1 MASSVGK
8 AGQGAVEQFLLLA
21 KSARGKALADL
32 VARATA
38 DPGLYGFGELLD
50 LPQIQSLR
58 STEHAPFVALLE
70 LFAYGT
76 WLDYRAAS
84 SALPTLSEAQVVK
97 LKQLTVASAAQ
108 GAQVVPYADLMAQL
122 EIGTV
127 RELENF
133 LISSC
138 MYGGVLQG
146 SLDQQ
151 NGRLYVDDCVSR
163 DLPLAKLPDLIQTL
177 QRWVDTCTAACSEL
191 GTTAEET
198 VMAASVAVAEDKAYH
213 KELEARR
220 FRSKGAKGIDL
231 LGLDRGD
238 WGAEVMDTDW
248 MGATAPVSDAAGMKD
263 PRLSKRR
270 R

>member
-1 MASSVGK
+1 M
-8 AGQGAVEQFLLLA
+8 LLLDRNSCHRRPCRPLCSPSFA
-21 KSARGKALADL
+21 Q
-32 VARATA
+32 TA

-151 NGRLYVDDCVSR
+151 NGRQVRAGADRLGVAAMFCPSRSNPCVTTPS
-163 DLPLAKLPDLIQTL
+163 LPASPQTVRRRLRLQGLAAGQAARPDTDSPAMGGHLHGGL
-177 QRWVDTCTAACSEL
+177 QRARWAA
-191 GTTAEET
+191 
-198 VMAASVAVAEDKAYH
+198 
-213 KELEARR
+213 
-220 FRSKGAKGIDL
+220 
-231 LGLDRGD
+231 
-238 WGAEVMDTDW
+238 
-248 MGATAPVSDAAGMKD
+248 ATEAAGI
-263 PRLSKRR
+263 
-270 R
+270 